1 MSYTVYVEKV
11 FNLLDNGNLE
21 WEEVVGMCL
30 EYMADRL
37 YERVKEK
44 KYLKKLHNE
53 IIFNSMIT
61 VSSKNTDKD
70 VN

>member
-1 MSYTVYVEKV
+1 MGYTVYVEKV

-44 KYLKKLHNE
+44 KYLKKTTQRDNLQLDDNGILKKHR
-53 IIFNSMIT
+53 
-61 VSSKNTDKD
+61 
-70 VN
+70 